1 MEHRKIAG
9 YTNCVG
15 VYINY
20 GIGQYNGIHDSFGV
34 NWIVNRSGCGCGW
47 GSCTACDGKHIIRLV
62 NVCKWS
68 GLVMHDVNWTDRH
81 IYTPCPVEQWHYA
94 TGQTIIGLLCLLAC
108 LLQYFSLPNPLLSAF
123 FIISHYFLSC
133 PYTQCWDLNTL

>member
-81 IYTPCPVEQWHYA
+81 IHPLPSWTVALYHRSDHHWPSVPPGMPSPIFCP
-94 TGQTIIGLLCLLAC
+94 
-108 LLQYFSLPNPLLSAF
+108 S
-123 FIISHYFLSC
+123 
-133 PYTQCWDLNTL
+133 